1 MANNDEYS
9 GLLRS
14 LPVNHMKSNRQQC
27 RPTMT
32 KTEKREWEGGKKEG
46 GWGEEIEENNDGNIG
61 NFFIARYP
69 PNGA

>member
-1 MANNDEYS
+1 
-9 GLLRS
+9 
-14 LPVNHMKSNRQQC
+14 
-27 RPTMT
+27 MT

-69 PNGA
+69 PNGT